1 MIEELNRVVELSAEA
16 KAQYNEIED
25 EQLREYKISD
35 WQLSELKKCIRE
47 GPEYLASFF
56 KLKNFRVVKYKEIIS
71 TILHFL
77 KLEKK
82 DINLPGKHHVI

>member
-1 MIEELNRVVELSAEA
+1 MIEELNKVVEVSAESRA
-16 KAQYNEIED
+16 HYNEIED
-25 EQLREYKISD
+25 EQLREYKISE
-35 WQLSELKKCIRE
+35 WQLGELKKCIRE

-82 DINLPGKHHVI
+82 DINLSGIYHII